1 MFLPLNLT
9 QHQLCMIC
17 KRPLKLVFVVLIA
30 IFGTNVWSQETDKP
44 NIIIILADDLGWGDV
59 GYHGSE
65 IRTPNI
71 DKLAQEGIELDR
83 YYVAP
88 ICSPT
93 RAGLLTGQYPDRFG
107 LRKVVVRPWF
117 DFGLD
122 SSQKILPEM
131 LAEAGYEHRAII
143 GKWHLGHSK
152 PEYHPLRRGFTH
164 FYGHFNGAIDYFS
177 HKREGEPDWHRDYEV
192 SHDKGYTTDL
202 ITEEAVKSLKQY
214 AKYDNPFFLYVAYN
228 APHTPFQAQKKYL
241 KMYGAKDNILKDVK
255 NRKEKARK
263 IFSAMVTN
271 MDDGIGEILKTLDEL
286 GISEN
291 TLVLFHS
298 DNGGLIDGE
307 WGAASNGSLRGEKLQ
322 EWEGGVRVPAIV
334 KWPIGFKG
342 ERKINQLMGY
352 VDIVPTL
359 RSIVGL
365 PPFSKDETDGL
376 NLYPFL
382 SGKDKPIND
391 RNIYLGRGAIVNQ
404 DWKLIRT
411 GEQTPHTLPRMELK
425 EDVLFQI
432 SQDPN
437 EKNNILK
444 ENQQT
449 YQYLLDIVTEM
460 DQIEPIALPP
470 HDKKPEGFKPPKNW
484 KIQGLSEK

>member
-1 MFLPLNLT
+1 MKTRILSKFLLLVL
-9 QHQLCMIC
+9 LCTTHLGAQN
-17 KRPLKLVFVVLIA
+17 K
-30 IFGTNVWSQETDKP
+30 NP

-65 IRTPNI
+65 IKTPNI

-122 SSQKILPEM
+122 SSEQILPQM

-164 FYGHFNGAIDYFS
+164 FYGHLNGAIDYFS
-177 HKREGEPDWHRDYEV
+177 HKREGEPDWHRDYKV
-192 SHDKGYTTDL
+192 SREKGYTTDL
-202 ITEEAVKSLKQY
+202 ITKEAVKSLKIY
-214 AKYDNPFFLYVAYN
+214 AKEEKPFFLYVAYN

-241 KMYGAKDNILKDVK
+241 KMYGATDNDLNNVD
-255 NRKEKARK
+255 NRREKARK

-271 MDDGIGEILKTLDEL
+271 MDDGIGQILETVDEL

-298 DNGGLIDGE
+298 DNGGLIDGN

-322 EWEGGVRVPAIV
+322 EWEGGVRVPAII
-334 KWPIGFKG
+334 KWPKAFKG
-342 ERKINQLMGY
+342 ERKIDQLMGY

-365 PPFSKDETDGL
+365 PALSKDQTDGL
-376 NLYPFL
+376 DLYPFL
-382 SGKDKPIND
+382 SGKVKQMDD
-391 RNIYLGRGAIVNQ
+391 RNLYLGRGAIVNQ

-411 GEQTPHTLPRMELK
+411 GEQTPHTLPRIELK

-432 SQDPN
+432 SLDPN
-437 EKNNILK
+437 ETHNVLK
-444 ENQQT
+444 ENQKT
-449 YQYLLDIVTEM
+449 YHYLLDIVEEM
-460 DQIEPIALPP
+460 DQIEPVALPP
-470 HDKKPEGFKPPKNW
+470 NDEKPKGFKPPKNW
-484 KIQGLSEK
+484 KIPGLTEE